1 VTTADRC
8 ASSRNAAEGKPGGAS
23 MDFIGKKIGR
33 FFNCVA
39 RLERSEPRLRVQTNT
54 GPRFPFRSIRALG

>member
-1 VTTADRC
+1 
-8 ASSRNAAEGKPGGAS
+8 